1 MAAHG
6 PCVHICARKPKVEPF
21 VSWFPRQQTTN
32 GQQRLPSTSSHL
44 LNQTIH
50 NTWPHPQ
57 PSSTTH
63 NHPAHPNTQERRGN
77 GTSPAPARK
86 RAPPTS
92 TQRNDDG
99 DDAWS
104 PSTFVY
110 GCASSGESAQPRF
123 PILLVEHESRCHVA
137 VSDVATM
144 FYSVRLTLPVT
155 ADLPHDAPHPL
166 NTHPIPSTHP
176 RPLCQQAQQP
186 RRLCHQVPRRCQR
199 RGNKRRMTGSFVVY
213 SHHSHL
219 PSQSRPTYHT
229 DRCPQSAQTTMERR
243 LGPR

>member
-1 MAAHG
+1 VFRGCLYTPMAAHG

-50 NTWPHPQ
+50 DTWPHPQ

-92 TQRNDDG
+92 TQHNDDG

-110 GCASSGESAQPRF
+110 GSASSGESAQPCF

-166 NTHPIPSTHP
+166 NTHPIPSTCTPSPQRTHALSVSK
-176 RPLCQQAQQP
+176 RNNHAACAT
-186 RRLCHQVPRRCQR
+186 RCHVAVSDVAT
-199 RGNKRRMTGSFVVY
+199 N
-213 SHHSHL
+213 
-219 PSQSRPTYHT
+219 
-229 DRCPQSAQTTMERR
+229 DE
-243 LGPR
+243 

>member
-1 MAAHG
+1 MYLRGDAEAWGENVSVSWVLIYPHG
-6 PCVHICARKPKVEPF
+6 CARTMCSYLCSKTESGTICQLVPT
-21 VSWFPRQQTTN
+21 TTN
-32 GQQRLPSTSSHL
+32 NKRTTSPFNVFPPSQPDHPRHL
-44 LNQTIH
+44 APPTTLVD
-50 NTWPHPQ
+50 HPQ
-57 PSSTTH
+57 PPSSPK
-63 NHPAHPNTQERRGN
+63 HPITRGN

-166 NTHPIPSTHP
+166 NTHPIPSTCTPSPQRTHALSVSK
-176 RPLCQQAQQP
+176 RNNHAACAT
-186 RRLCHQVPRRCQR
+186 RCHVAVSDVAT
-199 RGNKRRMTGSFVVY
+199 N
-213 SHHSHL
+213 
-219 PSQSRPTYHT
+219 
-229 DRCPQSAQTTMERR
+229 DE
-243 LGPR
+243 